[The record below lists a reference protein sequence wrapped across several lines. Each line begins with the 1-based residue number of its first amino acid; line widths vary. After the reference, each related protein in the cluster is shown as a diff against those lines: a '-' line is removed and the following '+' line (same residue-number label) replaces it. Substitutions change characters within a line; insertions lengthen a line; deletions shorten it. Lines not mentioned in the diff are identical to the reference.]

1 MVSPLPQDIPNQR
14 LTGTQT
20 LPLLTTQAP
29 FTNAAILLARDV
41 NGGLNSLTPADT
53 LAISIGYSLDG
64 GATWAAPATLTVF
77 GGLYVT
83 KGVTQI
89 RDLLGISSPGDG
101 PFPAGTPFRIVTVAS
116 VPVRIAATV
125 TYS

>member
-1 MVSPLPQDIPNQR
+1 VVSPLPQDIPNQR

-53 LAISIGYSLDG
+53 LTISIGYSLDG
-64 GATWAAPATLTVF
+64 GATWDAPATQTLF

-89 RDLLGISSPGDG
+89 RDLLAISSRSGD
-101 PFPAGTPFRIVTVAS
+101 PFPVGTPFRIVTVAS